1 MTDNEFD
8 HLFSENLKN
17 ARPVISPDANEW
29 HALSAR
35 LDQFQSRRRN
45 WLKFLPWLLLPFLTG
60 FSVWSGISLYQLKNE
75 KYVAGISRHNQST
88 FRDTIIIEKEKYFHD
103 TLYKVTYID
112 RISKEMV
119 NQAVMDNTDLVFP
132 SEDLIGPK
140 EIKIADEIL
149 VEENEPITQR
159 LDTAGFKLLEN
170 KEEIKIPDEN
180 KKMSKFNGIIG
191 LSAGALLPL
200 GLEEI
205 KNPIAFQ
212 WTAAWII
219 SPTFSLAPSLI
230 FTQHFFETE
239 DLSSSKVMLSSSI
252 NPSGAFILHEI
263 KGMERN
269 ILPTLS
275 LNYNLKHNYKIKV
288 YAGVGLG
295 VKMTLPVQ
303 LTYEF
308 IEFSKNSSY
317 KYNLV
322 NNKISAEMLA
332 MGNVG
337 GSMKITSGLSLF
349 AEAKMGISKGKMK
362 QTSSLLATFLGV
374 GYQFSSKNKR

>member
-35 LDQFQSRRRN
+35 LDQFQSRRRDG
-45 WLKFLPWLLLPFLTG
+45 LKFLPWLLLPFLAG
-60 FSVWSGISLYQLKNE
+60 FSVWSGISLYQLKDE

-103 TLYKVTYID
+103 TLYKVTYIN

-119 NQAVMDNTDLVFP
+119 NQTGMHNTDLVFP
-132 SEDLIGPK
+132 SEDLIGHK
-140 EIKIADEIL
+140 EIKIADEKL
-149 VEENEPITQR
+149 NEKNESISQR
-159 LDTAGFKLLEN
+159 LDTVGFRLIEN
-170 KEEIKIPDEN
+170 KEEIKIPEEN

-200 GLEEI
+200 GIEEI

-212 WTAAWII
+212 WATAWNI
-219 SPTFSLAPSLI
+219 SPSFSLVPSLI
-230 FTQHFFETE
+230 ITQHFFETE
-239 DLSSSKVMLSSSI
+239 DLSNKVMLSSSI
-252 NPSGAFILHEI
+252 NPSGAFVLHEI
-263 KGMERN
+263 KGTERN

-275 LNYNLKHNYKIKV
+275 VNYNVKHNNKIKV
-288 YAGVGLG
+288 YGGVGLG
-295 VKMTLPVQ
+295 AKIMLPVQ

-308 IEFSKNSSY
+308 IEFSKNSRY
-317 KYNLV
+317 KYNQV
-322 NNKISAEMLA
+322 SSKISTEMLA

-337 GSMKITSGLSLF
+337 GAMKITSGLSLF
-349 AEAKMGISKGKMK
+349 AEAKMGISKGNIKE
-362 QTSSLLATFLGV
+362 TSSLLATFLGV
-374 GYQFSSKNKR
+374 GYQFSSKK